1 MVGWVVSI
9 ERLEGGSG
17 VRFKDRKGAGVLFQM
32 TNMLVVAFLFER
44 LLMMLL

>member
-1 MVGWVVSI
+1 MIIQRV
-9 ERLEGGSG
+9 EGGSG
-17 VRFKDRKGAGVLFQM
+17 VSSNWKGAGLLFQM